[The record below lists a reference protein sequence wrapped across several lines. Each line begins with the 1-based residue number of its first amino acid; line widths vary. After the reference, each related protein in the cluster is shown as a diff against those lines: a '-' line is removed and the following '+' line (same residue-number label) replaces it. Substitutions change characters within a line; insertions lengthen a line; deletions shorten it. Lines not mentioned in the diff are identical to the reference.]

1 MNPFQQ
7 EDFQY
12 YEESQK
18 RLSTQTLMV
27 FFNNLRSEIVE
38 CYLSSSAQVLFSLKL
53 LRFFVY
59 KVEQDLKRD
68 SLPTSKMGLFMTAA
82 IGKVIFV
89 G

>member
-1 MNPFQQ
+1 
-7 EDFQY
+7 
-12 YEESQK
+12 
-18 RLSTQTLMV
+18 MV

-68 SLPTSKMGLFMTAA
+68 SLPTSKMGLFMTGA